1 MITFETEEDIEFTP
15 VFRNVGIDQLFINDN
30 GYLCQKVDELSYN
43 SIASPNKMPF
53 AAQVGKVPFSLKI
66 TKILPT
72 TTKIY
77 F

>member
-1 MITFETEEDIEFTP
+1 MITFKTEENRELPP

-72 TTKIY
+72 TTKIN